1 MKLVRPLFLPAL
13 LSLGLCAG
21 FVAALACDQAK
32 NQGASA
38 STASAGATCS
48 AARCPY
54 GTGAKGASAATI
66 SASFDHCSGKT
77 GASATTASTAGMVN
91 GACSGKGA
99 VTSATLANGACSAHS
114 ASATTAANSA
124 CAHGAAATTTAMAA
138 GANHVCGGEGAT
150 AMHHADCTYCQ
161 DMDAC
166 EKEMHS
172 LGAVTQVVPLKNGV
186 MYVYTVDP
194 ARVRAVQAAMARRKD
209 TTALFASTGE
219 DAHLCTSCRALRG
232 AAASGKLTR
241 EVVNIDGGCLTLM
254 TSNDPAVV
262 ARIHELAGVITNRV
276 KS

>member
-1 MKLVRPLFLPAL
+1 L
-13 LSLGLCAG
+13 LGLSAG
-21 FVAALACDQAK
+21 VVAALACDQAK
-32 NQGASA
+32 NQGANA

-54 GTGAKGASAATI
+54 GAGAKGASAATI

-77 GASATTASTAGMVN
+77 GASATTASTAGMAN

-99 VTSATLANGACSAHS
+99 VTSATMANGACGGHS
-114 ASATTAANSA
+114 ASATAVTASNAGGA
-124 CAHGAAATTTAMAA
+124 CAAHGASATTTAMAA
-138 GANHVCGGEGAT
+138 GADHVCGGEGAT
-150 AMHHADCTYCQ
+150 AAMHHADCTYCQ

-209 TTALFASTGE
+209 TTAQFASTGE
-219 DAHLCTSCRALRG
+219 DAHLCSSCRALRG

-262 ARIHELAGVITNRV
+262 ARIHELAGVSTNRV